1 MRPEANRPWKNK
13 AEQSFAW
20 RTRLKKGVFVIM
32 NRDWSV
38 KIWWPFRRKPISDT
52 DDIVFAH
59 LTENRSRAAVHG
71 AFWSVLD
78 TLIPNLLNSAVFII
92 TSRYLLPYDFG
103 LVALALSIVSFVGS
117 VGPTAFGEALIQ
129 QKTIRQS
136 HLDSVFWLAIVWA
149 TVLYGVLS
157 VAAPFVSKELGH
169 ESVAGLVMVVGL
181 RIFFD
186 MSGIVPNAL
195 IGRTMSFRLAAIRT
209 AIATLVSGTLCISLI
224 LSGFG
229 LWSLAIA
236 QVAAPMAACIA
247 SFWGAGWLPGL
258 RIKMASLRELTHYGI
273 FASANRFLTAMSID
287 QLVIGSLINPAAL
300 GVYNFSRRLFD
311 MINGIVAGGLS
322 PVSHVLLSSLQ
333 HDRSKVRDAFLMAT
347 FGCSLVSFPAF
358 MGLAA
363 VADDAIPVIFGDHWT
378 AAIWPVRFFC
388 VIGLMS
394 GIGTIQASLITSQGK
409 SNWWFYYQL
418 LRNVVTILTVFILYP
433 YGISVIAMGLMIGTL
448 SLWPITLWMVTR
460 IISMSITSYFG
471 QFLRPAA
478 AYIVM
483 LAAVLSVGH
492 LLQDWHPVVRLVV
505 EIGVGAVVYLGVIA
519 LICRERLMFLVQTIL
534 KRRQAA

>member
-1 MRPEANRPWKNK
+1 M
-13 AEQSFAW
+13 
-20 RTRLKKGVFVIM
+20 
-32 NRDWSV
+32 
-38 KIWWPFRRKPISDT
+38 KICWPFRRKPLSDS

-92 TSRYLLPYDFG
+92 TSRYLLPHDFG
-103 LVALALSIVSFVGS
+103 LVALALSVVSFVGS

-129 QKTIRQS
+129 QKTIRKS
-136 HLDSVFWLAIVWA
+136 HLDTVFWLCLLSAA
-149 TVLYGVLS
+149 ALYSVLAL
-157 VAAPFVSKELGH
+157 AAPFMSSELGH
-169 ESVAGLVMVVGL
+169 ESIAGLIMVVGL

-186 MSGIVPNAL
+186 LSGVVPNAL

-236 QVAAPMAACIA
+236 QVAAPMASCLA
-247 SFWGAGWLPGL
+247 SFWGAGWVPGF
-258 RIKMASLRELTHYGI
+258 RIKLSSLKELLHYGV
-273 FASANRFLTAMSID
+273 FASANRFLQAMSID
-287 QLVIGSLINPAAL
+287 QLVIGALISPAAL
-300 GVYNFSRRLFD
+300 GVYNFARRLFD
-311 MINGIVAGGLS
+311 MLNGIVAGGLS

-363 VADDAIPVIFGDHWT
+363 VADDAIPVVFGDHWT

-418 LRNVVTILTVFILYP
+418 LRNIITILTVFLLYP
-433 YGISVIAMGLMIGTL
+433 YGITTIAMGLMIGTL
-448 SLWPITLWMVTR
+448 CLWPITLWMVTR
-460 IISMSITSYFG
+460 IINMSVAVYFG

-478 AYIVM
+478 AYCVM
-483 LAAVLSVGH
+483 LVAVLGCGH
-492 LLQDWHPVVRLVV
+492 QLQDWPAVARLLI
-505 EIGVGAVVYLGVIA
+505 EIGVGAVVYLGVVS
-519 LICRERLMFLVQTIL
+519 LLCRERLIFLVQTIL
-534 KRRQAA
+534 RRRQAA

>member
-1 MRPEANRPWKNK
+1 M
-13 AEQSFAW
+13 
-20 RTRLKKGVFVIM
+20 
-32 NRDWSV
+32 
-38 KIWWPFRRKPISDT
+38 KILWPFRRKQISDT

-78 TLIPNLLNSAVFII
+78 TLIPNALNSAVFIV
-92 TSRYLLPYDFG
+92 TSRYLLPHDFG
-103 LVALALSIVSFVGS
+103 LVALALSVASFVGS
-117 VGPTAFGEALIQ
+117 VGPTAFGEALVQ
-129 QKTIRQS
+129 QQTIRKS
-136 HLDSVFWLAIVWA
+136 HLDTVFWLSVLSA
-149 TVLYGVLS
+149 TVLYSVLAL
-157 VAAPFVSKELGH
+157 AAPFIS
-169 ESVAGLVMVVGL
+169 AGLGQETVTGLIMVVGL

-195 IGRTMSFRLAAIRT
+195 IGRTMSFRLAATRT
-209 AIATLVSGTLCISLI
+209 AIATLVSGTICISLI

-236 QVAAPMAACIA
+236 QVAAPMASCLA
-247 SFWGAGWLPGL
+247 SFWGAGWIPGFRVKL
-258 RIKMASLRELTHYGI
+258 ASLKELAHYGI
-273 FASANRFLTAMSID
+273 FASANRFLQAMSID
-287 QLVIGSLINPAAL
+287 QLVIGALISPAAL
-300 GVYNFSRRLFD
+300 GVYNFARRLFD

-322 PVSHVLLSSLQ
+322 PVTHVLLASLQ

-363 VADDAIPVIFGDHWT
+363 VADDAIPVVFGDHWT

-418 LRNVVTILTVFILYP
+418 ARNIVTILTVLLLYP
-433 YGISVIAMGLMIGTL
+433 YGISTIAMGLMIGAL
-448 SLWPITLWMVTR
+448 CLWPITLWMVTR
-460 IISMSITSYFG
+460 IINMSIAVYFG

-478 AYIVM
+478 AYMVM
-483 LAAVLSVGH
+483 LAAVLGCGH
-492 LLQDWHPVVRLVV
+492 LLQDWSAVTRLMA
-505 EIGVGAVVYLGVIA
+505 EIAVGGVVYLGGVA
-519 LICRERLMFLVQTIL
+519 VLCRERLMFLVRTIL
-534 KRRQAA
+534 KRRQQPA

>member
-1 MRPEANRPWKNK
+1 
-13 AEQSFAW
+13 
-20 RTRLKKGVFVIM
+20 M

-38 KIWWPFRRKPISDT
+38 KIWWPFWRKPISDG

-59 LTENRSRAAVHG
+59 MTENRSRAAVHG

-92 TSRYLLPYDFG
+92 TSRYLLPHDFG
-103 LVALALSIVSFVGS
+103 LVALALSVVSFVGS

-129 QKTIRQS
+129 QQTIRKS
-136 HLDSVFWLAIVWA
+136 HLDSVFWLSILWA
-149 TVLYGVLS
+149 AVLYGLLTL
-157 VAAPFVSKELGH
+157 AAPIIARELGQ
-169 ESVAGLVMVVGL
+169 EAVAGLVMVVGF

-209 AIATLVSGTLCISLI
+209 AIATLLSGGVCITLI

-236 QVAAPMAACIA
+236 QVAAPMASCLA
-247 SFWGAGWLPGL
+247 SFWGAGWVPGF
-258 RIKMASLRELTHYGI
+258 RIKQASLRELMHYGV
-273 FASANRFLTAMSID
+273 FASANRFLQAMSID
-287 QLVIGSLINPAAL
+287 QLVIGALISPSAL
-300 GVYNFSRRLFD
+300 GVYNFARRLFD

-322 PVSHVLLSSLQ
+322 PVTHVLLSSLQ

-363 VADDAIPVIFGDHWT
+363 VADDAIPLVFGDHWT

-418 LRNVVTILTVFILYP
+418 ARNIITILTVLILYP
-433 YGISVIAMGLMIGTL
+433 YGITAIAMGLMIGTL
-448 SLWPITLWMVTR
+448 SLWPVTLWLVTR
-460 IISMSITSYFG
+460 IINMSVVSYFG

-478 AYIVM
+478 AYMIM
-483 LAAVLSVGH
+483 LAAVLGVGH
-492 LLQDWHPVVRLVV
+492 LLQDEPAIVRLAV
-505 EIGVGAVVYLGVIA
+505 EIAVGGVVYLGVIA
-519 LICRERLMFLVQTIL
+519 LICGERLMFLKQTIL
-534 KRRQAA
+534 RRRQPA